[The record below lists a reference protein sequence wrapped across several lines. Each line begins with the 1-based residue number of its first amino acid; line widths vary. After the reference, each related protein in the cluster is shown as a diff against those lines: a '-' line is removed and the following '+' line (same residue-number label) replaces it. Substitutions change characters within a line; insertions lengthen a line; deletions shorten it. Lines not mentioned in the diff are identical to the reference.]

1 MSLIPPVYN
10 RAQGDIDEIKV
21 NRQIGYQNLSGVEQ
35 IKWVSGLIGAL
46 NAKDLNRIETNLQT
60 IADLLDIDDLLFKTD
75 WDYTDVVRMVDEL
88 RIISNLKKIEERY
101 IFETERKDIKLPL
114 NHYEKINAIEKL
126 ISDMYEALLEQYNKE
141 NFKTS
146 DGKNFI
152 PLDSTGMIVS
162 GGTGTIGFETRD
174 GEIFETNDGEIFLS
188 DEKIIVK

>member
-1 MSLIPPVYN
+1 MSLIQPIYN
-10 RAQGDIDEIKV
+10 RTQEDIEKLKL
-21 NRQIGYQNLSGVEQ
+21 NRQTGYQNLSSVDQ
-35 IKWVSGLIGAL
+35 MQWISGLIGSL
-46 NAKDLNRIETNLQT
+46 NAKDLNRIETNMQT
-60 IADLLDIDDLLFKTD
+60 IAELLDIDGLLFKTD

-101 IFETERKDIKLPL
+101 IFETERKEIKLPL

-152 PLDSTGMIVS
+152 PLYSTGMIVS
-162 GGTGTIGFETRD
+162 GGTDTIGFETRD